1 MAVWSTSALSAV
13 TLTGALAW
21 PLLAL
26 PSENRSGTSATA
38 LAALDGGTLESYPI
52 AVSEYAPLAAFGG
65 SGKELAID
73 GRPVDLPLLVPDE
86 LGAPSGPA
94 AAIGQNPP
102 RGSEGSAQRALLL
115 GTVGSVGQLPGNLQL
130 MHPVATR
137 RISSPYGWRANPTG
151 AGHQIHIGQDYPIA
165 CGSPVHASE
174 SGTVSVSR
182 WAGHSGMRVTL
193 DHGHS
198 VQTGYS
204 HNSKLLVAVGQRVQQ
219 GEVIALSGTTGNS
232 TGCHVHFEVLVN
244 GRWSDPR
251 LYLPRIPGQGPALID
266 STRLTVDAR
275 SAPKGQPERPSK
287 KEQNPDVVVPQ
298 DDTPAVPDPTPKKTP
313 APTEKP
319 KTEPTEKPSASP
331 TEKPKTEPTAKP
343 SASPTAKPS
352 KSPTP
357 DPSPAPSKSPS
368 AKPSP
373 SQSDEPEPSESPS
386 GSPTLAPS
394 ATPTPSTSPEPSTA
408 PTAPQPPSNSSTPTS
423 APTASTKPIQSP
435 EPSPDA
441 PLGPSAS
448 ATPPKLPEPSAKVP
462 PESEEP
468 KEPSSSAQ
476 EKSTKP
482 PEAEATG
489 ESPGLSA
496 NFPRPATGR
505 SARA

>member
-1 MAVWSTSALSAV
+1 MLWTVSALSAA

-26 PSENRSGTSATA
+26 PAENRAGTSAAA

-65 SGKELAID
+65 AGKELAID
-73 GRPVDLPLLVPDE
+73 GRPVDLPLVAPE
-86 LGAPSGPA
+86 EQGAPSGPA
-94 AAIGQNPP
+94 AATSQNPP
-102 RGSEGSAQRALLL
+102 RGPESSAQRAMLL

-193 DHGHS
+193 DHGHN

-275 SAPKGQPERPSK
+275 SAPKGQPERPSQ
-287 KEQNPDVVVPQ
+287 KEQNPDVVVPK
-298 DDTPAVPDPTPKKTP
+298 DNTPAVPEPAPDPTPKKTP
-313 APTEKP
+313 APSQSASSRPSASPTAKP
-319 KTEPTEKPSASP
+319 TTKPTEKPSASP
-331 TEKPKTEPTAKP
+331 TAE
-343 SASPTAKPS
+343 PS
-352 KSPTP
+352 KSPTSE
-357 DPSPAPSKSPS
+357 PSPAPSKSPS
-368 AKPSP
+368 PSP
-373 SQSDEPEPSESPS
+373 SPSEEPEPSESPS
-386 GSPTLAPS
+386 GSPTVVPS
-394 ATPTPSTSPEPSTA
+394 ATPKPSESPSGSPTVVPSATPKPSKSPEPSTA
-408 PTAPQPPSNSSTPTS
+408 PTAPQSPSNSPTPS
-423 APTASTKPIQSP
+423 IAPSASTKTTQSP

-441 PLGPSAS
+441 LLGPSA
-448 ATPPKLPEPSAKVP
+448 TMPKLPESSAKVP
-462 PESEEP
+462 PDLAES
-468 KEPSSSAQ
+468 KEPSSPAQ

-489 ESPGLSA
+489 E
-496 NFPRPATGR
+496 
-505 SARA
+505 

>member
-73 GRPVDLPLLVPDE
+73 GRAVDLPLLVPDE

-193 DHGHS
+193 EHGHN

-204 HNSKLLVAVGQRVQQ
+204 HNSKLLVALGQRVQQ

-275 SAPKGQPERPSK
+275 SAPKGQPERPSR
-287 KEQNPDVVVPQ
+287 KEQNPDVVVPK
-298 DDTPAVPDPTPKKTP
+298 DDTPVVPEPAPDPTPKKTP
-313 APTEKP
+313 AP
-319 KTEPTEKPSASP
+319 
-331 TEKPKTEPTAKP
+331 

-352 KSPTP
+352 TKPTEK
-357 DPSPAPSKSPS
+357 PSKSPTAKPTQLS
-368 AKPSP
+368 TDEPSPTPSKSPTAKPSSSP
-373 SQSDEPEPSESPS
+373 SPSPSPSEEPEPSESTS

-394 ATPTPSTSPEPSTA
+394 PTPKPSKSPEPTTA
-408 PTAPQPPSNSSTPTS
+408 PTAPQSPSNSPTPSITPS
-423 APTASTKPIQSP
+423 ASTKPIQSP
-435 EPSPDA
+435 EQSPDA

-448 ATPPKLPEPSAKVP
+448 PTLPKLPEPSAKVP
-462 PESEEP
+462 PDLEES
-468 KEPSSSAQ
+468 KEPSSPAQ

-482 PEAEATG
+482 PEAQATG
-489 ESPGLSA
+489 E
-496 NFPRPATGR
+496 
-505 SARA
+505 